1 MNLLNMR
8 QLLFR
13 LTSFALLAYFTFSCV
28 RVSEIGQNSAFL
40 PPMNVQAS
48 TETALNTPYF
58 MRGDW
63 PKQDWWTPFN
73 SSSLSSLIEEALRC
87 NPTIEAF
94 QQKVVIAEQMTTK
107 EKVSLF
113 PSISFSGFEEWAYE
127 SKNSFDNFLR
137 PNLPRNYNHL
147 LMNFNFNYEFDFW
160 GKYRNQ
166 FKSAYSRQ
174 LMQIAEKRQV
184 ELMVS
189 VAMAQAYFSQQALI
203 VQKRLFEKILGLQ
216 KEILSLTTLL
226 YQKAIDSKIPPAT
239 ETEDLDDIEKH
250 IFNLTAQIAEGKHL
264 INVLRGQGPD
274 ASFQIDKKLKPL
286 TCPIP
291 IPQNLSSDL
300 IIRRP
305 DLMAAIWK
313 IQANAYQAN
322 AAVAD
327 FFPRVNLF
335 AFMGKESVGYRS
347 FLNWQSGQ
355 MGLMPSFHIPIFKA
369 GEIRANL
376 KMSKAELEQSIYE
389 YNTLLL
395 KSLKEVGDTL
405 AMTTNWYNQKKS
417 QENILQNASLK
428 VHLAD
433 LRFKNGID
441 NLMQLYIEEIKK
453 TRREIENVQISCNQ
467 LISVVNLIRSLG
479 GGFTGNDLDKLK
491 IEGLQ

>member
-8 QLLFR
+8 RLIFR
-13 LTSFALLAYFTFSCV
+13 FVSVVTLSYCTFSCV
-28 RVSEIGQNSAFL
+28 RVSDIGKNSAFL
-40 PPMNVQAS
+40 PPISATSSEQ
-48 TETALNTPYF
+48 TALNTPFF

-63 PKQDWWTPFN
+63 PRQDWWKPFN
-73 SSSLSSLIEEALRC
+73 SPNLNDLIEEALKN
-87 NPTIEAF
+87 NPDIETF
-94 QQKVVIAEQMTTK
+94 QQKVVIAKQMTTK
-107 EKVSLF
+107 QKVSLF
-113 PSISFSGFEEWAYE
+113 PSISFSGFEEWAHV
-127 SKNSFDNFLR
+127 SQNSFFNFLR

-147 LMNFNFNYEFDFW
+147 EMNFNFNYEFDFW

-166 FKSAYSRQ
+166 FKSAYSKE

-203 VQKRLFEKILGLQ
+203 IQKNLFEKIRTYQ

-226 YQKAIDSKIPPAT
+226 FQKAIDSKIPPAS
-239 ETEDLDDIEKH
+239 ETEDLDDIEKQ
-250 IFNLTAQIAEGKHL
+250 IYTLTAQIAEGRHL
-264 INVLRGQGPD
+264 INILRGKGPD
-274 ASFQIDKKLKPL
+274 ANFQINEKLQPL
-286 TCPIP
+286 MNPIP

-313 IQANAYQAN
+313 IQSNAYQAN

-335 AFMGKESVGYRS
+335 AFMGKESVGYKS
-347 FLNWQSGQ
+347 FLNWQSGR

-376 KMSKAELEQSIYE
+376 KMSKAELEKSIYE
-389 YNTLLL
+389 YNSLLL
-395 KSLKEVGDTL
+395 KSLKEVSDTL
-405 AMTTNWYNQKKS
+405 AMTTSWYEKKRAQK
-417 QENILQNASLK
+417 NILQNASLK
-428 VHLAD
+428 VHLTD
-433 LRFKNGID
+433 LRFRNGID
-441 NLMQLYIEEIKK
+441 NLIQLYVEEVKK
-453 TRREIENVQISCNQ
+453 TRREIEDVQISCNQ

-479 GGFTGNDLDKLK
+479 GGFTSEDLDKLK